1 MLDKQHPIRFVGKMY
16 KRIEKFMEGLEPMP
30 PIPQNIHEVAQL
42 QKYANEQLAQG
53 AELDDIGSGGATGI
67 LEKGKQ
73 GVTYGFNNC
82 YLTAGISLD
91 GKAFLAHEDS
101 PYLNTASAF
110 NSFGKIQLIWLNK
123 ELTSDRYP
131 ELSTGCT
138 DSNFFDHTDKGNISL
153 KEKNDLEKLQ
163 IIKDALSNFIL
174 ENDLILD
181 QQEINW
187 LIDMCRE
194 YITRDKL
201 EIFLVKFLYTSL
213 IRKLEYLSYE
223 EETEYI
229 DKLQNSVFFRYSSNK
244 INQKIYAEFS
254 KVNLSEILAQLAPG
268 STLFIG
274 ESYSYSY
281 SCSPIDP
288 SYIYNLFRKKISD
301 QEIDKRLNR
310 VFEIVKKSPNM
321 LYTNIFQQEI
331 NLAINRVFQDL
342 LINNEKEIKDIQ
354 DYIKRSFYEGDD
366 NIIRTDEYIRTVYEK
381 TKLAVESGKVSKV
394 LIYPPKIKWNFDEP
408 KKADGSIDEADL
420 YTNPTRGTRESK
432 GRAWRLAPGPDGRYR
447 LFAERC
453 FLHGGGKYKTN
464 ISGGT
469 NAPIYLEPREID
481 LSQPITV
488 ESITQQ
494 LLKFGFIKN
503 SFVPSTKTT
512 GPKIY

>member
-1 MLDKQHPIRFVGKMY
+1 MY
-16 KRIEKFMEGLEPMP
+16 KRIEKFVEGLEPMP
-30 PIPQNIHEVAQL
+30 PIPQNIHHVSRL

-53 AELDDIGSGGATGI
+53 AELDDIRSGGATGI

-110 NSFGKIQLIWLNK
+110 DSFGKIQLIWLNK

-138 DSNFFDHTDKGNISL
+138 DSNFFDYTDKGNISL

-163 IIKDALSNFIL
+163 IIKGALSNFII

-274 ESYSYSY
+274 ESYSYS
-281 SCSPIDP
+281 CSPIYP
-288 SYIYNLFRKKISD
+288 SYI
-301 QEIDKRLNR
+301 
-310 VFEIVKKSPNM
+310 
-321 LYTNIFQQEI
+321 
-331 NLAINRVFQDL
+331 
-342 LINNEKEIKDIQ
+342 
-354 DYIKRSFYEGDD
+354 
-366 NIIRTDEYIRTVYEK
+366 
-381 TKLAVESGKVSKV
+381 
-394 LIYPPKIKWNFDEP
+394 
-408 KKADGSIDEADL
+408 
-420 YTNPTRGTRESK
+420 
-432 GRAWRLAPGPDGRYR
+432 
-447 LFAERC
+447 
-453 FLHGGGKYKTN
+453 
-464 ISGGT
+464 
-469 NAPIYLEPREID
+469 
-481 LSQPITV
+481 
-488 ESITQQ
+488 
-494 LLKFGFIKN
+494 
-503 SFVPSTKTT
+503 
-512 GPKIY
+512 